1 MKARYDYHNPVMPDE
16 VIEFLI
22 TNKNAQYI
30 DATLGGGGHTE
41 LILDRLGTD
50 GRLISF
56 DTDID
61 AINHVKK
68 KFEDKDDTKE
78 RLILINENF
87 SDLKESLDKNK
98 IEGKVLGILFDLGVS
113 SFQLDSPDKGFT
125 YKHDSLLDM
134 RMNKNRGVPAY
145 NILNTYSQ
153 SELERVFREYAED
166 KHSRSLA
173 KLVITKRSQGL
184 FKTSNDFVDVIKSFI
199 SEKKL
204 NSVLSRLF
212 QALRIETNDEME
224 NLQHGLNQSLDI
236 LSEGGRLVVL
246 TYHSLEDRIVKNF
259 FKNEE
264 RPCTC
269 PPSFPQCICGKK
281 PRLKIITRK
290 PLLPSEKEIS
300 YNVRA
305 RSAKLRVAERV

>member
-1 MKARYDYHNPVMPDE
+1 MKALYDYHKPVMPVE
-16 VIEFLI
+16 VIEYLI
-22 TNKNAQYI
+22 TDKNALYI

-41 LILDRLGTD
+41 LILNLLEKN

-61 AINHVKK
+61 AINHVEK
-68 KFEDKDDTKE
+68 KFEDKNDIKE

-87 SDLKESLDKNK
+87 SQLKESLDKIK
-98 IEGKVLGILFDLGVS
+98 IERKVQGILFDLGVS

-125 YKHDSLLDM
+125 YKYDSLLDM

-166 KHSRSLA
+166 KYSKSLA
-173 KLVITKRSQGL
+173 KLVISRRSQKL

-224 NLQHGLNQSLDI
+224 NLYNGLNQSLDI
-236 LSEGGRLVVL
+236 LNEGGRLVVL

-281 PRLKIITRK
+281 QKLKIITRK
-290 PLLPSEKEIS
+290 PLLPSDNEIS
-300 YNVRA
+300 DNIRA